1 MRAQQNLSAIVSL
14 ALVLLSASLARAEA
28 ADLTPAGP
36 KRFALG
42 GEIGYFTQDRA
53 QESLHVIAPRVALH
67 YALDARWSLAFDF
80 GVVMLAQSVE
90 RGVGDA
96 FELGLG
102 NPTGLL
108 LYRGE
113 LGALRYRV
121 GLGGAAPVARLD
133 RDGSGRLTR
142 TAYLHAQALSGLW
155 DAWLY
160 APARGAVLAY
170 GKLEGDLHPEAQ
182 FELEAAPA
190 LMIPAYDAFGSDP
203 LETLLPAALTL
214 STAKGPV
221 RFGLRFQAVLMPAGE
236 PDALQLALEPQLTL
250 ELGSAFVA
258 ARYTANLD
266 EPLGGERGPRIWGLH
281 LSAGGA
287 L

>member
-1 MRAQQNLSAIVSL
+1 MRVRQNFFAIALLAFLLTASSAH
-14 ALVLLSASLARAEA
+14 AEA

-36 KRFALG
+36 GRFALG
-42 GEIGYFTQDRA
+42 GELGYFSQDRGQDA
-53 QESLHVIAPRVALH
+53 LHVFAPRLAAH
-67 YALDARWSLAFDF
+67 YAVDARWSIAFDF

-90 RGVGDA
+90 TGTGDDFA
-96 FELGLG
+96 FGLG

-121 GLGGAAPVARLD
+121 GLGGAAPVARID
-133 RDGSGRLTR
+133 RDGSGRLRR
-142 TAYLHAQALSGLW
+142 TAYNGAQALSGLW
-155 DAWLY
+155 DVWLF
-160 APARGAVLAY
+160 APARGAVLGF

-182 FELEAAPA
+182 FELEVAPA
-190 LMIPAYDAFGSDP
+190 LMIPAYEAFGSDS
-203 LETLLPAALTL
+203 LETFLPAALTL

-221 RFGLRFQAVLMPAGE
+221 RFGLRFQAVLMPASE
-236 PDALQLALEPQLTL
+236 PDALQLALEPQLKVD
-250 ELGSAFVA
+250 LGSAFVE

-281 LSAGGA
+281 LAAGGA